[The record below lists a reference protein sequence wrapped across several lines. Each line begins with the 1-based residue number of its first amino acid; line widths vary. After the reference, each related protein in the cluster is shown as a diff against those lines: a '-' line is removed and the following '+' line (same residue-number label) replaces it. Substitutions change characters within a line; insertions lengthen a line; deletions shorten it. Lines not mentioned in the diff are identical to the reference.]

1 MVRKFKVKVNNKN
14 YDVEVEELSAQ
25 QSEQYAPME
34 QIPAQPKVENRITPP
49 TPKKVVKKTV
59 PTPKPQVSVS
69 EGEVVIESP
78 MAGLI
83 VDVLVSAGKQVKR
96 GDVLL
101 ILEAMKMENN
111 ILSTK
116 DGIIKSINVSKGQ
129 EVEVGAPL
137 IIIE

>member
-14 YDVEVEELSAQ
+14 YEVEVEELNVEASTNTAASNVQ
-25 QSEQYAPME
+25 
-34 QIPAQPKVENRITPP
+34 PAQAPVQTPPPVSTPKTIKVE
-49 TPKKVVKKTV
+49 KK
-59 PTPKPQVSVS
+59 PAPVSANT
-69 EGEVVIESP
+69 GETVIESP

-83 VDVLVSAGKQVKR
+83 VDVRTSVGAHVKR
-96 GDVLL
+96 GDVLI

-111 ILSTK
+111 ILSSK
-116 DGIIKSINVSKGQ
+116 DGIVKAINVSKGQ

>member
-1 MVRKFKVKVNNKN
+1 MVRKFNVKVNNKN
-14 YDVEVEELSAQ
+14 YMVEVEEISSSAQ
-25 QSEQYAPME
+25 NIPTPQPVQQNVVSQPAPA
-34 QIPAQPKVENRITPP
+34 PITK
-49 TPKKVVKKTV
+49 TPKKT
-59 PTPKPQVSVS
+59 TPPRPATTVS
-69 EGEVVIESP
+69 EGETIIESP

-83 VDVLVSAGKQVKR
+83 VDILTSAGAHVKR
-96 GDVLL
+96 GDTLL

-116 DGIIKSINVSKGQ
+116 DGIVKAINVSKGD